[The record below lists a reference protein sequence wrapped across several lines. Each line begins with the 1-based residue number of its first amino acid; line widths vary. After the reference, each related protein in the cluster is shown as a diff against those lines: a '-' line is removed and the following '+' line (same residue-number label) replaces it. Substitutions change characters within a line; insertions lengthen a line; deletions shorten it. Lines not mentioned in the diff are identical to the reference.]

1 MAEHPQAQQT
11 ASGVEALIARLR
23 EEGVLAGR
31 GEAERLVAD
40 AQAQA
45 RALVEKAEAE
55 AKAKVAAARSE
66 ADKLR
71 RGGEDALRVAMRDTV
86 LDLKAQLA
94 QKFADDIVRAVSSAT
109 RDEELLKRMILA
121 VVGRARAEARLDE
134 AAQAE
139 VVLPR
144 SAVGLDELR
153 RKPEELRE
161 GSLAAFV
168 AASTGAILREG
179 VVFGRADDE
188 EGGIRVVLGDRG
200 VTVDLTDKA
209 VAGVLLSHLQPRFH
223 ALLEGVVK

>member
-1 MAEHPQAQQT
+1 MAQHPQAQQT

-23 EEGVLAGR
+23 EEGVSAGR
-31 GEAERLVAD
+31 GEAEKLVAD

-45 RALVEKAEAE
+45 RAIVGKAEAE
-55 AKAKVAAARSE
+55 AKATVAAASSE

-86 LDLKAQLA
+86 LDLKSRLA
-94 QKFADDIVRAVSSAT
+94 QKFADDIFRAVSSAM
-109 RDEELLKRMILA
+109 RDETLLREMILT
-121 VVGRARAEARLDE
+121 VVGRARAEARLDDST
-134 AAQAE
+134 QAE
-139 VVLPR
+139 VILPR
-144 SAVGLDELR
+144 VAVGLDELR

-161 GSLAAFV
+161 GSLAGFV
-168 AASTGAILREG
+168 ADSVGSLLREG

-200 VTVDLTDKA
+200 VTVDMTDKA
-209 VAGVLLSHLQPRFH
+209 VADVLLSHLQPRFH

>member
-23 EEGVLAGR
+23 EEGVSAGR

-45 RALVEKAEAE
+45 RAIIGKAEAE
-55 AKAKVAAARSE
+55 AKAKIAAASSE

-86 LDLKAQLA
+86 LDLKSRLS
-94 QKFADDIVRAVSSAT
+94 QKFADDIFRAVSSAT
-109 RDEELLKRMILA
+109 RDEDLLKQMILA
-121 VVGRARAEARLDE
+121 VVGRARAEAKLDDT
-134 AAQAE
+134 AQVE
-139 VVLPR
+139 VILPR
-144 SAVGLDELR
+144 AAVGLDELR

-161 GSLAAFV
+161 GSLAGFV
-168 AASTGAILREG
+168 AASTGALLREG
-179 VVFGRADDE
+179 VTFGRADDE
-188 EGGIRVVLGDRG
+188 EGGIRVVLGERG

-209 VAGVLLSHLQPRFH
+209 VADVLLSHLQPRFH

>member
-45 RALVEKAEAE
+45 RAIVTKAETE
-55 AKAKVAAARSE
+55 AKAKVAAASSE

-86 LDLKAQLA
+86 LDLKSRLA
-94 QKFADDIVRAVSSAT
+94 QKFADDIFRAVSSAT
-109 RDEELLKRMILA
+109 RDEELLKQMILA
-121 VVGRARAEARLDE
+121 VVGRARAEAKLDDS
-134 AAQAE
+134 APAE
-139 VVLPR
+139 VILPR
-144 SAVGLDELR
+144 VAVGLDELR

-161 GSLAAFV
+161 GSLAGFV
-168 AASTGAILREG
+168 AASTGALLREG

-209 VAGVLLSHLQPRFH
+209 VAEVLLSHLQPRFH